1 MGANSATRASPGQ
14 NSAEHLYPIR
24 TVCSMTG
31 INPMT
36 LRAWERRHGL
46 IKPTRTQGGH
56 RVYKQSDID
65 AIHRIVSLL
74 DKGVSIG
81 QVGKVMDGRSTKK
94 PKAPA
99 SDNWAPARDE
109 MILAI
114 TQFDEDRLEGL
125 YNDALARY
133 PIELVT
139 QRVLMPLLAELGTRW
154 EQAQGS
160 IAEEHFFGIYL
171 RNKLG
176 ARLHH
181 RRRDGTGPKLL
192 AACLPGEWHEAG
204 LLLFALAAQE
214 KGFRLVL
221 LGANMPLPE
230 LPMAARRSHSQA
242 VVLSGSIKG
251 DPAVLAEQLPRLV
264 EDARVPVMVGGQ
276 ISVSARDAIVH
287 AGAIPLGIH
296 FETALDHIGKTL
308 GSGAPSRTARSK

>member
-1 MGANSATRASPGQ
+1 MRAKPATPASPSQ
-14 NSAEHLYPIR
+14 SPAEHLYPIR

-81 QVGKVMDGRSTKK
+81 QVGKVMGGRGTNRA
-94 PKAPA
+94 KAPE
-99 SDNWAPARDE
+99 SDIWARTRDE
-109 MILAI
+109 MTLAI
-114 TQFDEDRLEGL
+114 GQFDENRLEGL

-133 PIELVT
+133 PLELVT

-154 EQAQGS
+154 EQAAGS
-160 IAEEHFFGIYL
+160 IAEEHFFGVYL

-176 ARLHH
+176 ARFHH
-181 RRRDGTGPKLL
+181 RGRDGSGPKLL
-192 AACLPGEWHEAG
+192 AACLPGEWHETG
-204 LLLFALAAQE
+204 LLLFALAAHE

-230 LPMAARRSHSQA
+230 LPIAARRSQSQA
-242 VVLSGSIKG
+242 IVLSGSMQG
-251 DPAVLAEQLPRLV
+251 GPALFTEELPRLA
-264 EDARVPVMVGGQ
+264 EDASVPVLVGGQ
-276 ISVSARDAIVH
+276 ISVSNRDAIVL
-287 AGAIPLGIH
+287 AGATPLGTHI
-296 FETALDHIGKTL
+296 ETALDRIGKTL
-308 GSGAPSRTARSK
+308 GTRASHRSARKR